1 MGVLLKQRKT
11 KGGPARPFAGFTL
24 FELVVTLTVLSIL
37 IMGTIPLMTNSVR
50 RQKEERLRATL
61 GQIRQAIDEFR
72 RDTIGSCPQGAVT
85 TVNPIGRGV
94 INVPSDP
101 RSRVVIDDCTIFTME
116 NIDRYPPS
124 LETLV
129 DGVAVRPRGLNLMGG
144 SGLRPGTP
152 GATDLGDAT
161 EEIIKVY
168 LREMPIDPMT
178 GESDWELRSS
188 YQTPD
193 ESSWDSI
200 NVFDVRSASEQEG
213 LNGVKY
219 SEW

>member
-1 MGVLLKQRKT
+1 MGFLLKQRKT
-11 KGGPARPFAGFTL
+11 KSGPARPFAGFTL

-168 LREMPIDPMT
+168 LREMPVDPMT

-193 ESSWDSI
+193 ESSWDSV

>member
-1 MGVLLKQRKT
+1 MKFFLNRKVNN
-11 KGGPARPFAGFTL
+11 GPACNFAGFTL

-37 IMGTIPLMTNSVR
+37 IMGTVPLMNNAAR

-61 GQIRQAIDEFR
+61 REIRLAIDEFR
-72 RDTIGSCPQGAVT
+72 RDTVGSCPAGAIS

-101 RSRVVIDDCTIFTME
+101 RSRVVIDDCTIFTPE
-116 NIDRYPPS
+116 NLDRYPPT
-124 LETLV
+124 LEILV
-129 DGVAVRPRGLNLMGG
+129 GGVAVRPRGLNLMGG
-144 SGLRPGTP
+144 SGLRPGTTQ
-152 GATDLGDAT
+152 ATDVGDAT
-161 EEIIKVY
+161 EEIMKVY
-168 LREMPIDPMT
+168 LRELPVDPMT
-178 GESDWELRSS
+178 GESDWQLRSS

-193 ESSWDSI
+193 ESTWDDI
-200 NVFDVRSASEQEG
+200 NVFDVRSSSEQVG

>member
-1 MGVLLKQRKT
+1 MFLFFQLRKT
-11 KGGPARPFAGFTL
+11 KGEPARSIAGFTL

-37 IMGTIPLMTNSVR
+37 IMGTIPLMTNAVR
-50 RQKEERLRATL
+50 RQKEERLRDTL
-61 GQIRQAIDEFR
+61 RQIRLAIDEFR
-72 RDTIGSCPQGAVT
+72 RDTVGSCPQGAIS

-101 RSRVVIDDCTIFTME
+101 RSRVVIDDCTIFTPE
-116 NIDRYPPS
+116 NLDRYPPD

-129 DGVAVRPRGLNLMGG
+129 NGVAVRPRGLNLMGG

-161 EEIIKVY
+161 EEVIKVY
-168 LREMPIDPMT
+168 LRELPIDPMT
-178 GESDWELRSS
+178 GESNWQLRSS
-188 YQTPD
+188 YQAAD
-193 ESSWDSI
+193 ESSWDNV
-200 NVFDVRSASEQEG
+200 NVFDVRSSSEQEG

>member
-1 MGVLLKQRKT
+1 MGFLLKQRKT

-152 GATDLGDAT
+152 GATDLGDAN
-161 EEIIKVY
+161 
-168 LREMPIDPMT
+168 RRR
-178 GESDWELRSS
+178 RSIGN
-188 YQTPD
+188 
-193 ESSWDSI
+193 SI
-200 NVFDVRSASEQEG
+200 SVIVSQRR
-213 LNGVKY
+213 LPRRR
-219 SEW
+219 